1 MSIKV
6 LIVDDNKD
14 KILALENELMS
25 SGVAKNDIHSAEHS
39 VDARKLLS
47 TNFYDL
53 LLLDLILPS
62 RNGAKESA
70 ETGLDLLRQ
79 IMEDGDLPPPRNIVG
94 VTADEQALLA
104 YEQEFRNLTI
114 QILLY
119 DTNQNEW
126 RTSLGFLVSSIK
138 ASIANENNFNTDIC
152 FITALRDP
160 ELVGVLALPINW
172 SAEESLGN
180 GILFQR
186 GIYCTGEHKLNL
198 ICAHSTQMGLVAATL
213 VSRLIIEKFKPRLI
227 MMTGICGGIGNT
239 VKLGDLI
246 VAEKSWDW
254 QSGKWLHDGSFEA
267 APDQKDASPELIG
280 LARGMIGATNEFY
293 SNYIGDRPKDT
304 STIVVGPMVSGSAVV
319 ESSELHTR
327 FKMQH
332 RKAVAVDME
341 CYGVYFSAFMSP
353 PPIPKFICLKAVSD
367 LSDKDKSDNIQLYC
381 SKLSASIALKIAEK
395 LLLEKHTYQ

>member
-14 KILALENELMS
+14 KITSLKAELVLL
-25 SGVAKNDIHSAEHS
+25 GVPEQNIDSAEHS
-39 VDARKLLS
+39 VDARKALNS
-47 TNFYDL
+47 HAYDL

-62 RNGAKESA
+62 RFGAKESA

-94 VTADEQALLA
+94 VTADEQALSQ
-104 YEQEFRNLTI
+104 YDQEFRKLTI

-119 DTNQNEW
+119 DAAKDAW
-126 RTSLGFLVSSIK
+126 RISLGHLVASIK
-138 ASIANENNFNTDIC
+138 ASIANEKNFNSDIC

-160 ELVGVLALPINW
+160 ELLGVLALPIEW
-172 SAEESLGN
+172 GVEESLGN

-186 GIYCTGEHKLNL
+186 GVYHSGDQRLNL
-198 ICAHSTQMGLVAATL
+198 ICAHSTQMGLVAAAF

-227 MMTGICGGIGNT
+227 VMTGICGGIGSS

-246 VAEKSWDW
+246 IAEKSWDW

-267 APDQKDASPELIG
+267 APDQKDASPELIA
-280 LARGMIGATNEFY
+280 LARGMNSAANDFYNSYVGNRPEATPQ
-293 SNYIGDRPKDT
+293 IL
-304 STIVVGPMVSGSAVV
+304 VGPMVSGSAVV
-319 ESSELHTR
+319 ESSELHAR

-332 RKAVAVDME
+332 RKAIAVDME
-341 CYGVYFSAFMSP
+341 CYGVYFSAIMSP
-353 PPIPKFICLKAVSD
+353 PPTPKFICIKAVSD
-367 LSDKDKSDNIQLYC
+367 LSDKNKADNIQSYC
-381 SKLSASIALKIAEK
+381 SHFSASVSLKIAEK
-395 LLLEKHTYQ
+395 LLINR